1 MKVTLVKQAG
11 KSVRLKKFRD
21 CPKLY
26 QPFWSLKHSSF
37 ICFAELEPV
46 FGMTVSFHLKFLKF
60 ACFLFVCYFFLE
72 KIHQSNW
79 FLHFTEC
86 HFFLYIIILIPL
98 LPPKLFF
105 IIFSYCF
112 EISCSLE
119 ESAPSSTCMNIKMH
133 SVVFKPPVKTTN
145 SWKTWTSWLA
155 WST

>member
-1 MKVTLVKQAG
+1 MWGWKNSGIAQSSINHSDLWSILPVYVL
-11 KSVRLKKFRD
+11 LN
-21 CPKLY
+21 
-26 QPFWSLKHSSF
+26 WSLSLEWHFPSTRSFSSLLVS
-37 ICFAELEPV
+37 CLFAI
-46 FGMTVSFHLKFLKF
+46 
-60 ACFLFVCYFFLE
+60 FFLE
-72 KIHQSNW
+72 KNHESNW